1 MPKVEIP
8 TDKRK
13 KGHATRHILKQLNP
27 LHPRIQLNP
36 RKPTSEVLNI
46 PNTKQPQPT
55 KMTTTTT
62 PQSAKNPQIS
72 IIGSLNIDFVTATP
86 RCPGPGETLT
96 ATSLTVS
103 AGGKGGNQ
111 AVACGRASFT
121 SQTTQ
126 DVSVNMIGAV
136 GANDPYYTTLLQPA
150 LQKSGVDTTSIEQS
164 AVAQTGSA
172 SIIVE
177 EAIGG
182 ENRILVVPGANH
194 AGLLS
199 SVGNILSALKNYPST
214 PDIVV
219 LQGEIPRTTTLGLL
233 EYFNDC
239 SSGERAKVVFN
250 PAPVFPEGIPLSALR
265 GTAVLIMNET
275 EVVQMA
281 RSIEGLPV
289 GDVVEGDGLRPEEL
303 APRFHERAGV
313 EIVLITLGAKGVY
326 FSTKTGRTGIVAGVK
341 VAKVVDTTAAGDTF
355 VGYFATAVARFLATG
370 RSLGEFVDDIEGA
383 VSKAN
388 AAAAMCVQRRGAMQS
403 IPFAYDVE

>member
-1 MPKVEIP
+1 MYDYESSAYSNIKVSNLSMNTSHNISTHIKTPKSRQTP
-8 TDKRK
+8 
-13 KGHATRHILKQLNP
+13 HS
-27 LHPRIQLNP
+27 
-36 RKPTSEVLNI
+36 KP
-46 PNTKQPQPT
+46 PQTT
-55 KMTTTTT
+55 KMSNATPTTT
-62 PQSAKNPQIS
+62 PPSAKRPRITV
-72 IIGSLNIDFVTATP
+72 IGSLNIDFVTATP

-111 AVACGRASFT
+111 AVACGRSSFT

-126 DVSVNMIGAV
+126 DASVNMIGAV
-136 GANDPYYTTLLQPA
+136 GAKDPYYTTLLQPA
-150 LQKSGVDTTSIEQS
+150 LEQSGVDTTSIEQS
-164 AVAQTGSA
+164 TVAQTGSA

-182 ENRILVVPGANH
+182 ENRILFVPGANH
-194 AGLLS
+194 AELLS
-199 SVGNILSALKNYPST
+199 DVGNILAVLNSYPST

-233 EYFNDC
+233 EYFNDG
-239 SSGERAKVVFN
+239 SVGDRAKVVFN
-250 PAPVFPEGIPLSALR
+250 PAPVFPEGIPISALR

-281 RSIEGLPV
+281 RSIEGLPI

-303 APRFHERAGV
+303 APRFHERADV
-313 EIVLITLGAKGVY
+313 EIVVITLGAKGVY
-326 FSTKTGRTGIVAGVK
+326 FSTKSGRSGIVAGVK

-370 RSLGEFVDDIEGA
+370 QGIGAFYEEIEGA
-383 VSKAN
+383 VSTAN

-403 IPFAYDVE
+403 IPFAYDME

>member
-1 MPKVEIP
+1 MSK
-8 TDKRK
+8 
-13 KGHATRHILKQLNP
+13 
-27 LHPRIQLNP
+27 
-36 RKPTSEVLNI
+36 
-46 PNTKQPQPT
+46 
-55 KMTTTTT
+55 TTPTTT
-62 PQSAKNPQIS
+62 PPSAKNPQITV
-72 IIGSLNIDFVTATP
+72 IGSLNIDFVTATP

-111 AVACGRASFT
+111 AVACGRSSFT

-126 DVSVNMIGAV
+126 DASVNMIGAV
-136 GANDPYYTTLLQPA
+136 GAEDPYYTTLLQPA
-150 LQKSGVDTTSIEQS
+150 LEKSGVDTTSIEQS
-164 AVAQTGSA
+164 IVAQTGSA

-199 SVGNILSALKNYPST
+199 DVENILAALKSYPST

-233 EYFNDC
+233 EYFNDG
-239 SSGERAKVVFN
+239 SVTDRAKVVFN

-281 RSIEGLPV
+281 RSIEGLPI
-289 GDVVEGDGLRPEEL
+289 GDVVEGDRLRPEEL
-303 APRFHERAGV
+303 APRFHERADV
-313 EIVLITLGAKGVY
+313 EIVVITLGAKGVY
-326 FSTKTGRTGIVAGVK
+326 FSTKSGRTGIVAGVK

-370 RSLGEFVDDIEGA
+370 QGIGAFYEEIEGA
-383 VSKAN
+383 VSTAN

-403 IPFAYDVE
+403 IPFAYDME

>member
-1 MPKVEIP
+1 MATTIP
-8 TDKRK
+8 TQTPSSSRK
-13 KGHATRHILKQLNP
+13 
-27 LHPRIQLNP
+27 
-36 RKPTSEVLNI
+36 
-46 PNTKQPQPT
+46 
-55 KMTTTTT
+55 
-62 PQSAKNPQIS
+62 PQIS
-72 IIGSLNIDFVTATP
+72 VIGSLNIDFVTATP

-111 AVACGRASFT
+111 AVACGRSSFT

-126 DVSVNMIGAV
+126 DVSINMIGAV
-136 GANDPYYTTLLQPA
+136 GAEDPYYTTLLQPA
-150 LQKSGVDTTSIEQS
+150 LEKSGVDTTSVEQS
-164 AVAQTGSA
+164 TVAQTGSA
-172 SIIVE
+172 TIIVE

-194 AGLLS
+194 SG
-199 SVGNILSALKNYPST
+199 ILSDVGKILAALPSHRST
-214 PDIVV
+214 PDVVV
-219 LQGEIPRTTTLGLL
+219 LQGEIPRSTTLGLL
-233 EYFNDC
+233 EYFNDV
-239 SSGERAKVVFN
+239 SAEDRAKVVFN

-281 RSIEGLPV
+281 RSIDGLPV
-289 GDVVEGDGLRPEEL
+289 GDVVEGDDLRPEEF

-326 FSTKTGRTGIVAGVK
+326 FSTKTGRAGIVAGIK

-355 VGYFATAVARFLATG
+355 VGYFATAVARFLASG
-370 RSLGEFVDDIEGA
+370 RGLVAFDDEIERA

-388 AAAAMCVQRRGAMQS
+388 AASALCVQRRGAMQS
-403 IPFAYDVE
+403 IPFAYDIE

>member
-1 MPKVEIP
+1 M
-8 TDKRK
+8 
-13 KGHATRHILKQLNP
+13 
-27 LHPRIQLNP
+27 
-36 RKPTSEVLNI
+36 S
-46 PNTKQPQPT
+46 NTTP
-55 KMTTTTT
+55 TTT
-62 PQSAKNPQIS
+62 PPSAKKPQIT

-111 AVACGRASFT
+111 AVACGRSSFT

-136 GANDPYYTTLLQPA
+136 GAEDPYYTTLLQPA
-150 LQKSGVDTTSIEQS
+150 LEKSGVDSTSIEQS
-164 AVAQTGSA
+164 TVAQTGSA

-194 AGLLS
+194 VGLLS
-199 SVGNILSALKNYPST
+199 DVGNILTALKNYPST

-219 LQGEIPRTTTLGLL
+219 LQGEIPRTTTLALL
-233 EYFNDC
+233 EYFNDG
-239 SSGERAKVVFN
+239 SVADRAKVVFN

-281 RSIEGLPV
+281 RSIEGLPI
-289 GDVVEGDGLRPEEL
+289 GDVVEGDELRPEEL
-303 APRFHERAGV
+303 APRFHERADV

-326 FSTKTGRTGIVAGVK
+326 FSTKSGRSGIVAGVK

-370 RSLGEFVDDIEGA
+370 RSIGTFDDEIEGA

-388 AAAAMCVQRRGAMQS
+388 SAAAMCVQTRGAMQS
-403 IPFAYDVE
+403 IPFAYDME

>member
-1 MPKVEIP
+1 MSNP
-8 TDKRK
+8 T
-13 KGHATRHILKQLNP
+13 P
-27 LHPRIQLNP
+27 
-36 RKPTSEVLNI
+36 
-46 PNTKQPQPT
+46 
-55 KMTTTTT
+55 TTT
-62 PQSAKNPQIS
+62 PPSAKKPQIT

-111 AVACGRASFT
+111 AVACGRSSFT

-136 GANDPYYTTLLQPA
+136 GAEDPYYATLLQPA
-150 LQKSGVDTTSIEQS
+150 LEKSGVDTKSIEQS
-164 AVAQTGSA
+164 TVAQTGSA

-199 SVGNILSALKNYPST
+199 DVGNILAALKSYPST
-214 PDIVV
+214 PDIIV
-219 LQGEIPRTTTLGLL
+219 LQGLL
-233 EYFNDC
+233 EYFNDG
-239 SSGERAKVVFN
+239 SAGDRAKVVFN

-281 RSIEGLPV
+281 RSIEGLPI
-289 GDVVEGDGLRPEEL
+289 GDVVEGDELRPEEL
-303 APRFHERAGV
+303 APRFHERADV

-326 FSTKTGRTGIVAGVK
+326 FSTKSGRSGIVAGVK

-370 RSLGEFVDDIEGA
+370 QSIGAFDEEIEGA

-388 AAAAMCVQRRGAMQS
+388 SAAAMCVQTRGAMQS
-403 IPFAYDVE
+403 IPFAYDME

>member
-1 MPKVEIP
+1 M
-8 TDKRK
+8 TS
-13 KGHATRHILKQLNP
+13 
-27 LHPRIQLNP
+27 
-36 RKPTSEVLNI
+36 PTS
-46 PNTKQPQPT
+46 
-55 KMTTTTT
+55 T
-62 PQSAKNPQIS
+62 PPSPKKPQIT

-111 AVACGRASFT
+111 AVACGRSSFT

-136 GANDPYYTTLLQPA
+136 GAEDPYYTTLLQPA
-150 LQKSGVDTTSIEQS
+150 LEKSGVDTTSIEQS
-164 AVAQTGSA
+164 TVAQTGSA

-199 SVGNILSALKNYPST
+199 DVGNILAALKSYPST
-214 PDIVV
+214 PDIIV

-233 EYFNDC
+233 EYFNDV
-239 SSGERAKVVFN
+239 SAEDRAKV
-250 PAPVFPEGIPLSALR
+250 EGIPLSALR

-281 RSIEGLPV
+281 RSIEGLPI
-289 GDVVEGDGLRPEEL
+289 GDVVESDDLRPEEL
-303 APRFHERAGV
+303 APQFHERAGV

-326 FSTKTGRTGIVAGVK
+326 YSTKTGRAGIVAGVK
-341 VAKVVDTTAAGDTF
+341 VAKVVDTTAAGIH
-355 VGYFATAVARFLATG
+355 L
-370 RSLGEFVDDIEGA
+370 LDI
-383 VSKAN
+383 SR
-388 AAAAMCVQRRGAMQS
+388 VQ
-403 IPFAYDVE
+403 